1 MHALRIRLLSSS
13 EEAEKKKIA
22 GLECLRSAA
31 AAMAAKR
38 AQGVTHDGLDLA
50 GGLVAEDAELARGL
64 PLGLEENAHHAPRHA
79 GPEHA
84 LCNWGARDTEAHTH
98 THIRRWRGMQ
108 KEAEAFAKF
117 RFNWANTH
125 THTHNCGCGNC
136 SV

>member
-98 THIRRWRGMQ
+98 THKTMARH
-108 KEAEAFAKF
+108 AERSRSVRKVSVQLGKH
-117 RFNWANTH
+117 TH
-125 THTHNCGCGNC
+125 THTQLRLWQL
-136 SV
+136 